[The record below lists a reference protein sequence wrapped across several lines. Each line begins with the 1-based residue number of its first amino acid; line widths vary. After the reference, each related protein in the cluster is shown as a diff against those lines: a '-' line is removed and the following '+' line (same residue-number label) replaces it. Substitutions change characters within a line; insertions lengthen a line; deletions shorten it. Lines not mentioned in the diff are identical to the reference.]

1 VQAAVT
7 MRGDNSAFMKG
18 AVMAVVIA
26 GGEVSPGT
34 PIRVQQ
40 PAVTAKVLQP
50 V

>member
-7 MRGDNSAFMKG
+7 MRGDNMKG